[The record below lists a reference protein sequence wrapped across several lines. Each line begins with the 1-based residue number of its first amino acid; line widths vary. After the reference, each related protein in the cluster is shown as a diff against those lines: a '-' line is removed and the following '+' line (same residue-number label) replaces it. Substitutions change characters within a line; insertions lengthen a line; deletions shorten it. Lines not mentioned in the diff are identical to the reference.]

1 MVFINYKTSLLTLL
15 ALLVL
20 WFPTDASAQ
29 QLQAS
34 LSHYS
39 TDDGLPSN
47 TIAALH
53 NDDYGFVWIATWNGI
68 SRFDGYNFYN
78 YRTGITSGVKGLHN
92 RIDRMT
98 IDQMQNVWLK
108 MYDGR
113 VFVLNRQTDRI
124 EDPLEGISGHSEFKV
139 DYFFVPYVTS
149 VGDVLMSFGETG
161 FYKLRLDRN
170 GLKQEQIMTRNM
182 TVKCVVE
189 GYHNDLW
196 VGTEQGVHR
205 INTSNLSL
213 EKDGFFLDEDIT
225 CLASNGYNIFAGTRS
240 GKIMEFSYGQEPKT
254 VKDFGKEITGLF
266 VDSNGLIWFSDSG
279 DGAYRLNPDTGDVK
293 FFNQRVLVPEYT
305 SRGAEFTEALG
316 LVWVRMN
323 HGGYGYYN
331 RESDEVEYFHNDPS
345 NPWNLS
351 NSVNACLEMNDGVVW
366 ESTIRRGLE
375 KLEILKRTIT
385 RTLVMPE
392 SEHPMDNEVR
402 AMCYDAK
409 RHLTF
414 LCNKRGKIFIYDAQG
429 NHTGTITQDAK
440 GTPISR
446 PYGMSMDS
454 QGNYWVC
461 DKDKGVFKIT
471 PTGGGYNVQNICHT
485 DGDAWSL
492 SSNAAYQAV
501 EDHDGNIWIATY
513 GGGVN
518 ILRKNKAGKY
528 IAIHAKNALKR
539 YPQSAHQ
546 KVRTLAVAKD
556 GKVWAGTTDGILIM
570 QMRNNNV
577 TIEEMRMTDR
587 LEDGLMSNDIVYL
600 ASDAKGTMWIGT
612 NSGGLS
618 YVTGR
623 DEHGGYKFKNYGI
636 ADGLPSEE
644 IRGMAFDEKGNV
656 WFSTDHVLSSF
667 DVKKQIFT
675 TYSQLDGVDE
685 TMCSE
690 GSVIMGEGGNILVG
704 TLNGYYTI
712 DRKKLKNATG
722 SLLKLRIT
730 DFYLNDELQ
739 SPRLN
744 DTYDFYV
751 PESRKVELPSHSSA
765 FAFRFAALNY
775 QLQHRMVYQ
784 YKLDGY
790 DRDWVNADKTRTAHY
805 YNVPAGTYRFQ
816 VKAFLLES
824 PEAYDTRTIEI
835 TVPPSPLLSPAAVWV
850 YMVLMAVGMLFG
862 LWWYQERL
870 RKQQQGQYTMFE
882 QEQQQ

>member
-1 MVFINYKTSLLTLL
+1 M
-15 ALLVL
+15 LVL

-47 TIAALH
+47 TIAAIH
-53 NDDYGFVWIATWNGI
+53 NDDYGFVWIATWNGV

-196 VGTEQGVHR
+196 VGTDQGVHR

-213 EKDGFFLDEDIT
+213 EKDGYFLDEDIT

-240 GKIMEFSYGQEPKT
+240 GKIMEFSYGQEPKM

-266 VDSNGLIWFSDSG
+266 VDSSGLIWFSDSG

-293 FFNQRVLVPEYT
+293 FFNQRVLVPEFT

-331 RESDEVEYFHNDPS
+331 READEVEYFHNDPS
-345 NPWNLS
+345 NPWNLA
-351 NSVNACLEMNDGVVW
+351 NSVNARLEMNDGVVW

-414 LCNKRGKIFIYDAQG
+414 LCNKRGKIFIYDAHG

-471 PTGGGYNVQNICHT
+471 PSGDGYNVQNICHT

-492 SSNAAYQAV
+492 SNNAAYQAV
-501 EDHDGNIWIATY
+501 EDHEGNIWIATY

-539 YPQSAHQ
+539 YPQGAHQ

-600 ASDAKGTMWIGT
+600 ACDANGTMWIGT

-623 DEHGGYKFKNYGI
+623 DEKGGYKFKNYGI

-690 GSVIMGEGGNILVG
+690 GSVMMGEGGNVLVG

-744 DTYDFYV
+744 DTYDYYV

-775 QLQHRMVYQ
+775 QLQHRIVYQ

-790 DRDWVNADKTRTAHY
+790 DPDWVNADKTRTAHY
-805 YNVPAGTYRFQ
+805 HNVPAGTYRFH
-816 VKAFLLES
+816 VKAFLMES

-835 TVPPSPLLSPAAVWV
+835 TVPPSPLLSKTAVWV

-870 RKQQQGQYTMFE
+870 RKQQQEQYTMFE

>member
-1 MVFINYKTSLLTLL
+1 
-15 ALLVL
+15 
-20 WFPTDASAQ
+20 
-29 QLQAS
+29 
-34 LSHYS
+34 
-39 TDDGLPSN
+39 
-47 TIAALH
+47 
-53 NDDYGFVWIATWNGI
+53 
-68 SRFDGYNFYN
+68 
-78 YRTGITSGVKGLHN
+78 
-92 RIDRMT
+92 
-98 IDQMQNVWLK
+98 
-108 MYDGR
+108 
-113 VFVLNRQTDRI
+113 
-124 EDPLEGISGHSEFKV
+124 
-139 DYFFVPYVTS
+139 
-149 VGDVLMSFGETG
+149 
-161 FYKLRLDRN
+161 
-170 GLKQEQIMTRNM
+170 
-182 TVKCVVE
+182 
-189 GYHNDLW
+189 
-196 VGTEQGVHR
+196 
-205 INTSNLSL
+205 
-213 EKDGFFLDEDIT
+213 
-225 CLASNGYNIFAGTRS
+225 
-240 GKIMEFSYGQEPKT
+240 
-254 VKDFGKEITGLF
+254 
-266 VDSNGLIWFSDSG
+266 
-279 DGAYRLNPDTGDVK
+279 
-293 FFNQRVLVPEYT
+293 
-305 SRGAEFTEALG
+305 
-316 LVWVRMN
+316 MN
-323 HGGYGYYN
+323 A
-331 RESDEVEYFHNDPS
+331 R
-345 NPWNLS
+345 
-351 NSVNACLEMNDGVVW
+351 LEMNDGVVW

-414 LCNKRGKIFIYDAQG
+414 LCNKRGKIFIYDAHG

-471 PTGGGYNVQNICHT
+471 PSGDGYNVQNICHT

-501 EDHDGNIWIATY
+501 EDHEGNIWIATY

-539 YPQSAHQ
+539 YPQSLHQ

-600 ASDAKGTMWIGT
+600 ACDANGTMWIGT

-644 IRGMAFDEKGNV
+644 VRGMAFDEKGNV

-690 GSVIMGEGGNILVG
+690 GSVMMGEGGNILVG

-744 DTYDFYV
+744 DTYDYYV
-751 PESRKVELPSHSSA
+751 PESRKVVLPSHSSA

-805 YNVPAGTYRFQ
+805 YNVPAGTYRFH
-816 VKAFLLES
+816 VKAFLMES

-835 TVPPSPLLSPAAVWV
+835 TVPPSPLLSKTAVWV

>member
-1 MVFINYKTSLLTLL
+1 M
-15 ALLVL
+15 LVL

-39 TDDGLPSN
+39 TDNGLPSN
-47 TIAALH
+47 TIAAIH
-53 NDDYGFVWIATWNGI
+53 NDDYGFVWIATWNGV

-124 EDPLEGISGHSEFKV
+124 EDPLAGISGHDGFIV

-196 VGTEQGVHR
+196 VGTDQGVHR

-213 EKDGFFLDEDIT
+213 EKDGYFLDEDIS
-225 CLASNGYNIFAGTRS
+225 CLASNGYNIFAGTKS

-279 DGAYRLNPDTGDVK
+279 DGAYRLNPDTGDAK

-331 RESDEVEYFHNDPS
+331 RETDEVEYFHNDPS

-351 NSVNACLEMNDGVVW
+351 NSVNARLEMNDGVVW

-414 LCNKRGKIFIYDAQG
+414 LCNKRGKIFIYDAHG

-528 IAIHAKNALKR
+528 IAIHAKNSLKR
-539 YPQSAHQ
+539 YPQGAHQ

-600 ASDAKGTMWIGT
+600 ACDAKGTMWIGT

-690 GSVIMGEGGNILVG
+690 GSVMIGEGGNVLVG

-805 YNVPAGTYRFQ
+805 HNVPAGTYRFQ

-835 TVPPSPLLSPAAVWV
+835 MVPPSPLLSPAAVWV
-850 YMVLMAVGMLFG
+850 YMALMAVGMLFG

-882 QEQQQ
+882 QKQQQ

>member
-1 MVFINYKTSLLTLL
+1 M
-15 ALLVL
+15 LVL

-39 TDDGLPSN
+39 TDNGLPSN
-47 TIAALH
+47 TIAAIH

-92 RIDRMT
+92 RIDRIT
-98 IDQMQNVWLK
+98 IDQMQNVWMK

-124 EDPLEGISGHSEFKV
+124 EDPLAGISGHDGFIV

-196 VGTEQGVHR
+196 VGTDQGVHR

-213 EKDGFFLDEDIT
+213 EKDGYFLDEDIS
-225 CLASNGYNIFAGTRS
+225 CLASNGYNIFAGTKS

-351 NSVNACLEMNDGVVW
+351 NSVNARLEMNDGVVW

-429 NHTGTITQDAK
+429 NHIGTITQDAK

-690 GSVIMGEGGNILVG
+690 GSVIMGEGGKILIG

-730 DFYLNDELQ
+730 DFYLDDELQ

-805 YNVPAGTYRFQ
+805 HNVPAGTYRFQ

>member
-1 MVFINYKTSLLTLL
+1 M
-15 ALLVL
+15 LVL

-39 TDDGLPSN
+39 TDNGLPSN
-47 TIAALH
+47 TIAAIH

-124 EDPLEGISGHSEFKV
+124 EDPLAGISGHDGFIV

-196 VGTEQGVHR
+196 VGTDQGVHR

-213 EKDGFFLDEDIT
+213 EKDGYFLDEDIS
-225 CLASNGYNIFAGTRS
+225 CLASNGYNIFAGTKS

-690 GSVIMGEGGNILVG
+690 GSVIMGEGGNILIG

-730 DFYLNDELQ
+730 DFYLDDELQ

-805 YNVPAGTYRFQ
+805 HNVPAGTYRFQ

-824 PEAYDTRTIEI
+824 PEAYDARSIEI

>member
-1 MVFINYKTSLLTLL
+1 M
-15 ALLVL
+15 LVL

-39 TDDGLPSN
+39 TDNGLPSN
-47 TIAALH
+47 TIAAIH

-92 RIDRMT
+92 RIDRIT
-98 IDQMQNVWLK
+98 IDQMQNVWMK

-196 VGTEQGVHR
+196 VGTDQGVHR

-213 EKDGFFLDEDIT
+213 EKDGYFLDEDIS
-225 CLASNGYNIFAGTRS
+225 CLASNGYNIFAGTKS

-429 NHTGTITQDAK
+429 NHIGTITQDAK

-690 GSVIMGEGGNILVG
+690 GSVIMGEGGNILIG

-730 DFYLNDELQ
+730 DFYLDDELQ

-805 YNVPAGTYRFQ
+805 HNVPAGTYRFQ

>member
-1 MVFINYKTSLLTLL
+1 M
-15 ALLVL
+15 LVL

-39 TDDGLPSN
+39 TDNGLPSN
-47 TIAALH
+47 TIAAIH
-53 NDDYGFVWIATWNGI
+53 NDDYGFVWIATWNGV

-98 IDQMQNVWLK
+98 IDQTQNVWLK

-124 EDPLEGISGHSEFKV
+124 EDPLAGISGHDGFIV

-196 VGTEQGVHR
+196 VGTDQGVHR

-213 EKDGFFLDEDIT
+213 EKDGYFLDEDIS
-225 CLASNGYNIFAGTRS
+225 CLASNGYNIFAGTKS

-351 NSVNACLEMNDGVVW
+351 NSVNARLEMNDGVVW

-539 YPQSAHQ
+539 YPQGAHQ

-577 TIEEMRMTDR
+577 TIEEMQMTDR

-744 DTYDFYV
+744 DTYDYYV

-805 YNVPAGTYRFQ
+805 HNVPAGTYRFQ

-824 PEAYDTRTIEI
+824 PEAYDTRSIEI
-835 TVPPSPLLSPAAVWV
+835 TVPPSPL
-850 YMVLMAVGMLFG
+850 
-862 LWWYQERL
+862 WYQERL

>member
-1 MVFINYKTSLLTLL
+1 M
-15 ALLVL
+15 LVL

-39 TDDGLPSN
+39 TDNGLPSN

-53 NDDYGFVWIATWNGI
+53 NDDYGFVWIATWNGV

-196 VGTEQGVHR
+196 VGTDQGVHR

-213 EKDGFFLDEDIT
+213 EKDGYFLDEDIT

-240 GKIMEFSYGQEPKT
+240 GKIMEFSYGQEPKM

-266 VDSNGLIWFSDSG
+266 VDSSGLIWFSDSG

-331 RESDEVEYFHNDPS
+331 READEVEYFHNDPS

-351 NSVNACLEMNDGVVW
+351 NSVNARLEMNDGVVW

-429 NHTGTITQDAK
+429 NHIGTITQDAK

-471 PTGGGYNVQNICHT
+471 PTGGGYNVQNLCHT
-485 DGDAWSL
+485 NGDAWSL

-539 YPQSAHQ
+539 YPQGAHQ

-570 QMRNNNV
+570 QMRNNSV
-577 TIEEMRMTDR
+577 TIEEMQMTDR

-805 YNVPAGTYRFQ
+805 HNVPAGTYRFQ

>member
-1 MVFINYKTSLLTLL
+1 M
-15 ALLVL
+15 LVL

-39 TDDGLPSN
+39 TDNGLPSN

-92 RIDRMT
+92 RIDRIT
-98 IDQMQNVWLK
+98 IDQMQNVWMK

-124 EDPLEGISGHSEFKV
+124 EDPLAGISGHDGFIV

-196 VGTEQGVHR
+196 VGTDQGVHR

-213 EKDGFFLDEDIT
+213 EKDGYFLDEDIS
-225 CLASNGYNIFAGTRS
+225 CLASNGYNIFAGTKS

-266 VDSNGLIWFSDSG
+266 VDSNGLIWFSDPG

-351 NSVNACLEMNDGVVW
+351 NSVNARLEMNDGVVW

-429 NHTGTITQDAK
+429 NHIGTITQDAK

-501 EDHDGNIWIATY
+501 EDHNGNIWIATY

-690 GSVIMGEGGNILVG
+690 GSVIMGEGGNILIG

-730 DFYLNDELQ
+730 DFYLDDELQ

-805 YNVPAGTYRFQ
+805 HNVPAGTYRFQ

>member
-1 MVFINYKTSLLTLL
+1 M
-15 ALLVL
+15 LVL

-39 TDDGLPSN
+39 TDNGLPSN
-47 TIAALH
+47 TIAAIH
-53 NDDYGFVWIATWNGI
+53 NDDYGFVWIATWNGV

-124 EDPLEGISGHSEFKV
+124 EDPLAGISGHDGFIV

-196 VGTEQGVHR
+196 VGTDQGVHR

-213 EKDGFFLDEDIT
+213 EKDGYFLDEDIS
-225 CLASNGYNIFAGTRS
+225 CLASNGYNIFAGTKS

-331 RESDEVEYFHNDPS
+331 READEVEYFHNDPS

-656 WFSTDHVLSSF
+656 WFSTDHMLSSF

-690 GSVIMGEGGNILVG
+690 GSVIMGEGGNILIG

-730 DFYLNDELQ
+730 DFYLDDELQ

-805 YNVPAGTYRFQ
+805 HNVPAGTYRFQ

-824 PEAYDTRTIEI
+824 PEAYDARSIEI

>member
-1 MVFINYKTSLLTLL
+1 M
-15 ALLVL
+15 LVL

-47 TIAALH
+47 TIAAIH
-53 NDDYGFVWIATWNGI
+53 NDDYGFVWIATWNGV

-196 VGTEQGVHR
+196 VGTDRGVHR

-213 EKDGFFLDEDIT
+213 EKGGFFLDEDIS

-331 RESDEVEYFHNDPS
+331 READEVEYFHNDPS

-351 NSVNACLEMNDGVVW
+351 NSVNARLEMNDGVVW

-414 LCNKRGKIFIYDAQG
+414 LCNKRGKIFIYDAHG

-471 PTGGGYNVQNICHT
+471 PSGDGYNVQNICHT

-492 SSNAAYQAV
+492 SNNAAYQAV
-501 EDHDGNIWIATY
+501 EDHEGNIWIATY

-539 YPQSAHQ
+539 YPQGAHQ

-600 ASDAKGTMWIGT
+600 ACDANGTMWIGT

-690 GSVIMGEGGNILVG
+690 GSVMMGEGGNVLVG

-744 DTYDFYV
+744 DTYDYYV

-775 QLQHRMVYQ
+775 QLQHRIVYQ

-790 DRDWVNADKTRTAHY
+790 DPDWVNADKTRTAHY
-805 YNVPAGTYRFQ
+805 HNVPAGTYRFH
-816 VKAFLLES
+816 VKAFLMES

-835 TVPPSPLLSPAAVWV
+835 TVPPSPLLSKTAVWV

-870 RKQQQGQYTMFE
+870 RKQQQEQYTMFE

>member
-1 MVFINYKTSLLTLL
+1 M
-15 ALLVL
+15 LVL

-47 TIAALH
+47 TIAAIH
-53 NDDYGFVWIATWNGI
+53 NDDYGFVWIATWNGV

-161 FYKLRLDRN
+161 FYKLRQDRN

-196 VGTEQGVHR
+196 VGTDQGVHR

-213 EKDGFFLDEDIT
+213 EKGGFFLDEDIT

-240 GKIMEFSYGQEPKT
+240 GKIMEFSYGQEPKM

-266 VDSNGLIWFSDSG
+266 VDSSGLIWFSDSG

-331 RESDEVEYFHNDPS
+331 READEVEYFHNDPS

-351 NSVNACLEMNDGVVW
+351 NSVNARLEMNDGVVW

-414 LCNKRGKIFIYDAQG
+414 LCNKRGKIFIYDAHG

-471 PTGGGYNVQNICHT
+471 PSGDGYNVQNICHT

-492 SSNAAYQAV
+492 SNNAAYQAV
-501 EDHDGNIWIATY
+501 EDHEGNIWIATY

-539 YPQSAHQ
+539 YPQGAHQ

-600 ASDAKGTMWIGT
+600 ACDANGTMWIGT

-690 GSVIMGEGGNILVG
+690 GSVMMGEGGNVLVG

-744 DTYDFYV
+744 DTYDYYV

-775 QLQHRMVYQ
+775 QLQHRIVYQ

-790 DRDWVNADKTRTAHY
+790 DPDWVNADKTRTAHY
-805 YNVPAGTYRFQ
+805 HNVPAGTYRFH
-816 VKAFLLES
+816 VKAFLMES

-835 TVPPSPLLSPAAVWV
+835 TVPPSPLLSKTAVWV

-870 RKQQQGQYTMFE
+870 RKQQQEQYTMFE

>member
-1 MVFINYKTSLLTLL
+1 M
-15 ALLVL
+15 LVL

-47 TIAALH
+47 TIAAIH
-53 NDDYGFVWIATWNGI
+53 NDDYGFVWIATWNGV

-196 VGTEQGVHR
+196 VGTDRGVHR

-213 EKDGFFLDEDIT
+213 EKGGFFLDEDIT

-331 RESDEVEYFHNDPS
+331 READEVEYFHNDPS

-351 NSVNACLEMNDGVVW
+351 NSVNARLEMNDGVVW

-414 LCNKRGKIFIYDAQG
+414 LCNKRGKIFIYDAHG

-471 PTGGGYNVQNICHT
+471 PSGDGYNVQNICHT

-492 SSNAAYQAV
+492 SNNAAYQAV
-501 EDHDGNIWIATY
+501 EDHEGNIWIATY

-539 YPQSAHQ
+539 YPQGAHQ

-600 ASDAKGTMWIGT
+600 ACDANGTMWIGT

-690 GSVIMGEGGNILVG
+690 GSVMMGEGGNVLVG

-744 DTYDFYV
+744 DTYDYYV

-775 QLQHRMVYQ
+775 QLQHRIVYQ

-790 DRDWVNADKTRTAHY
+790 DPDWVNADKTRTAHY
-805 YNVPAGTYRFQ
+805 HNVPAGTYRFH
-816 VKAFLLES
+816 VKAFLMES

-835 TVPPSPLLSPAAVWV
+835 TVPPSPLLSKTAVWV

-870 RKQQQGQYTMFE
+870 RKQQQEQYTMFE

>member
-1 MVFINYKTSLLTLL
+1 M
-15 ALLVL
+15 LVL

-39 TDDGLPSN
+39 TDNGLPSN

-53 NDDYGFVWIATWNGI
+53 NDDYGFVWIATWNGV

-196 VGTEQGVHR
+196 VGTDQGVHR

-213 EKDGFFLDEDIT
+213 EKDGYFLDEDIT

-240 GKIMEFSYGQEPKT
+240 GKIMEFSYGQEPKM

-266 VDSNGLIWFSDSG
+266 VDSSGLIWFSDSG

-331 RESDEVEYFHNDPS
+331 READEVEYFHNDPS

-351 NSVNACLEMNDGVVW
+351 NSVNARLEMNDGVVW

-429 NHTGTITQDAK
+429 NHIGSITQDAK

-471 PTGGGYNVQNICHT
+471 PTGGGYNVQNLCHT
-485 DGDAWSL
+485 NGDAWSL

-539 YPQSAHQ
+539 YPQGAHQ

-570 QMRNNNV
+570 QMRNNSV
-577 TIEEMRMTDR
+577 TIEEMQMTDR

-805 YNVPAGTYRFQ
+805 HNVPAGTYRFQ

>member
-1 MVFINYKTSLLTLL
+1 M
-15 ALLVL
+15 LVL

-47 TIAALH
+47 TIAAIH
-53 NDDYGFVWIATWNGI
+53 NDDYGFVWIATWNGV

-196 VGTEQGVHR
+196 VGTDQGVHR

-213 EKDGFFLDEDIT
+213 EKGGFFLDEDIT

-429 NHTGTITQDAK
+429 NHIGTITQDAK

-690 GSVIMGEGGNILVG
+690 GSVIMGEGGNILIG

-730 DFYLNDELQ
+730 DFYLDDELQ

-805 YNVPAGTYRFQ
+805 HNVPAGTYRFQ

>member
-1 MVFINYKTSLLTLL
+1 M
-15 ALLVL
+15 LVL

-53 NDDYGFVWIATWNGI
+53 NDDYGFVWIATWNGV

-196 VGTEQGVHR
+196 VGTDQGVHR

-213 EKDGFFLDEDIT
+213 EKNGFFLDEDIT
-225 CLASNGYNIFAGTRS
+225 CLASNGYNIFAGTKS

-266 VDSNGLIWFSDSG
+266 VDSSGLIWFSDSG

-293 FFNQRVLVPEYT
+293 FFNQRVLVPEFT

-331 RESDEVEYFHNDPS
+331 READEVEYFHNDPS
-345 NPWNLS
+345 NPWNLA
-351 NSVNACLEMNDGVVW
+351 NSVNARLEMNDGVVW

-414 LCNKRGKIFIYDAQG
+414 LCNKRGKIFIYDAHG

-471 PTGGGYNVQNICHT
+471 PSGDGYNVQNICHT

-501 EDHDGNIWIATY
+501 EDHEGNIWIATY

-518 ILRKNKAGKY
+518 ILRKNNAGKY

-539 YPQSAHQ
+539 YPQSLHQ

-600 ASDAKGTMWIGT
+600 ACDANGTMWIGT

-623 DEHGGYKFKNYGI
+623 DEKGGYKFKNYGI

-690 GSVIMGEGGNILVG
+690 GSVMIGEGGNVLVG

-805 YNVPAGTYRFQ
+805 HNVPAGTYRFQ

-882 QEQQQ
+882 QKQQQ

>member
-1 MVFINYKTSLLTLL
+1 M
-15 ALLVL
+15 LVL

-47 TIAALH
+47 TIAAIH
-53 NDDYGFVWIATWNGI
+53 NDDYGFVWIATWNGV

-196 VGTEQGVHR
+196 VGTDQGVHR

-213 EKDGFFLDEDIT
+213 EKNGFFLDEDIT

-240 GKIMEFSYGQEPKT
+240 GKIMEFSYGQEPKM

-266 VDSNGLIWFSDSG
+266 VDSSGLIWFSDSG

-293 FFNQRVLVPEYT
+293 FFNQRVLVPEFT

-331 RESDEVEYFHNDPS
+331 READEVEYFHNDPS
-345 NPWNLS
+345 NPWNLA
-351 NSVNACLEMNDGVVW
+351 NSVNASLEMNDGVVW

-414 LCNKRGKIFIYDAQG
+414 LCNKRGKIFIYDAHG

-471 PTGGGYNVQNICHT
+471 PSGDGYNVQNICHT

-501 EDHDGNIWIATY
+501 EDHEGNIWIATY

-539 YPQSAHQ
+539 YPQSLHQ

-600 ASDAKGTMWIGT
+600 ACDANGTMWIGT

-623 DEHGGYKFKNYGI
+623 DEKGGYKFKNYGI

-644 IRGMAFDEKGNV
+644 VRGMAFDEKGNV

-690 GSVIMGEGGNILVG
+690 GSVMMGEGGNILVG

-722 SLLKLRIT
+722 SLLKLRIP

-744 DTYDFYV
+744 DTYDYYV

-775 QLQHRMVYQ
+775 QLQHRIVYQ

-790 DRDWVNADKTRTAHY
+790 DPDWVNADKTRTAHY
-805 YNVPAGTYRFQ
+805 YNVPAGTYRFH
-816 VKAFLLES
+816 VKAFLMES

-835 TVPPSPLLSPAAVWV
+835 TVPPSPLLSKTAVWV

>member
-1 MVFINYKTSLLTLL
+1 M
-15 ALLVL
+15 LVL

-39 TDDGLPSN
+39 TDNGLPSN

-92 RIDRMT
+92 RIDRIT
-98 IDQMQNVWLK
+98 IDQMQNVWMK

-124 EDPLEGISGHSEFKV
+124 EDPLAGISGHDGFIV

-196 VGTEQGVHR
+196 VGTDQGVHR

-213 EKDGFFLDEDIT
+213 EKDGYFLDEDIS
-225 CLASNGYNIFAGTRS
+225 CLASNGYNIFAGTKS

-266 VDSNGLIWFSDSG
+266 VDSNGLIWFSDPG

-351 NSVNACLEMNDGVVW
+351 NSVNARLEMNDGVVW

-429 NHTGTITQDAK
+429 NHIGTITQDAK

-539 YPQSAHQ
+539 YPQGAHQ

-690 GSVIMGEGGNILVG
+690 GSVIMGEGGNILIG

-730 DFYLNDELQ
+730 DFYLDDELQ

-805 YNVPAGTYRFQ
+805 HNVPAGTYRFQ

>member
-1 MVFINYKTSLLTLL
+1 LL

-53 NDDYGFVWIATWNGI
+53 NDDYGFVWIATWNGV

-196 VGTEQGVHR
+196 VGTDQGVHR

-240 GKIMEFSYGQEPKT
+240 GKIMEFSYGQEPKM

-293 FFNQRVLVPEYT
+293 FFKQRVLVPEFT

-331 RESDEVEYFHNDPS
+331 READEVEYFHNDPS

-351 NSVNACLEMNDGVVW
+351 NSVNARLEMNDGVVW

-414 LCNKRGKIFIYDAQG
+414 LCNKRGKIFIYDAHG

-471 PTGGGYNVQNICHT
+471 PSGDGYNVQNICHT

-501 EDHDGNIWIATY
+501 EDHEGNIWIATY

-539 YPQSAHQ
+539 YPQSLHQ

-690 GSVIMGEGGNILVG
+690 GSVIMGEGGNILIG

-730 DFYLNDELQ
+730 DFYLDDELQ

-805 YNVPAGTYRFQ
+805 HNVPAGTYRFQ

>member
-1 MVFINYKTSLLTLL
+1 M
-15 ALLVL
+15 LVL

-47 TIAALH
+47 TIAAIH
-53 NDDYGFVWIATWNGI
+53 NDDYGFVWIATWNGV

-196 VGTEQGVHR
+196 VGTDRGVHR

-213 EKDGFFLDEDIT
+213 EKGGFFLDEDIS

-331 RESDEVEYFHNDPS
+331 READEVEYFHNDPS
-345 NPWNLS
+345 NPWNLA
-351 NSVNACLEMNDGVVW
+351 NSVNASLEMNDGVVW

-414 LCNKRGKIFIYDAQG
+414 LCNKRGKIFIYDAHG

-471 PTGGGYNVQNICHT
+471 PSGDGYNVQNICHT

-492 SSNAAYQAV
+492 SNNAAYQAV
-501 EDHDGNIWIATY
+501 EDHEGNIWIATY

-539 YPQSAHQ
+539 YPQSLHQ

-600 ASDAKGTMWIGT
+600 ACDANGTMWIGT

-690 GSVIMGEGGNILVG
+690 GSVMMGEGGNVLVG

-744 DTYDFYV
+744 DTYDYYV

-775 QLQHRMVYQ
+775 QLQHRIVYQ

-790 DRDWVNADKTRTAHY
+790 DPDWVNADKTRTAHY
-805 YNVPAGTYRFQ
+805 HNVPAGTYRFH
-816 VKAFLLES
+816 VKAFLMES

-835 TVPPSPLLSPAAVWV
+835 TVPPSPLLSKTAVWV

-870 RKQQQGQYTMFE
+870 RKQQQEQYTMFE
-882 QEQQQ
+882 QKQQQ

>member
-1 MVFINYKTSLLTLL
+1 M
-15 ALLVL
+15 LVL

-39 TDDGLPSN
+39 TDNGLPSN
-47 TIAALH
+47 TIAAIH

-92 RIDRMT
+92 RIDRIT
-98 IDQMQNVWLK
+98 IDQMQNVWMK

-124 EDPLEGISGHSEFKV
+124 EDPLAGISGHSEFKV

-196 VGTEQGVHR
+196 VGTDQGVHR

-213 EKDGFFLDEDIT
+213 EKDGYFLDEDIS
-225 CLASNGYNIFAGTRS
+225 CLASNGYNIFAGTKS

-351 NSVNACLEMNDGVVW
+351 NSVNARLEMNDGVVW

-429 NHTGTITQDAK
+429 NHIGTITQDAK

-501 EDHDGNIWIATY
+501 EDHNGNIWIATY

-690 GSVIMGEGGNILVG
+690 GSVIMGEGGNILIG

-730 DFYLNDELQ
+730 DFYLDDELQ

-805 YNVPAGTYRFQ
+805 HNVPAGTYRFQ

>member
-1 MVFINYKTSLLTLL
+1 M
-15 ALLVL
+15 LVL

-47 TIAALH
+47 TIAAIH
-53 NDDYGFVWIATWNGI
+53 NDDYGFVWIATWNGV

-124 EDPLEGISGHSEFKV
+124 EDPLAGISGHDGFIV

-196 VGTEQGVHR
+196 VGTDQGVHR

-213 EKDGFFLDEDIT
+213 EKGGFFLDEDIT

-240 GKIMEFSYGQEPKT
+240 GKIMEFSYGQEPKM

-266 VDSNGLIWFSDSG
+266 VDSSGLIWFSDSG

-293 FFNQRVLVPEYT
+293 FFNQRVLVPEFT

-331 RESDEVEYFHNDPS
+331 READEVEYFHNDPS

-351 NSVNACLEMNDGVVW
+351 NSVNARLEMNDGVVW

-414 LCNKRGKIFIYDAQG
+414 LCNKRGKIFIYDAHG

-471 PTGGGYNVQNICHT
+471 PSGDGYNVQNICHT

-492 SSNAAYQAV
+492 SNNAAYQAV
-501 EDHDGNIWIATY
+501 EDHEGNIWIATY

-539 YPQSAHQ
+539 YPQGAHQ

-600 ASDAKGTMWIGT
+600 ACDANGTMWIGT

-690 GSVIMGEGGNILVG
+690 GSVMMGEGGNVLVG

-744 DTYDFYV
+744 DTYDYYV

-775 QLQHRMVYQ
+775 QLQHRIVYQ

-790 DRDWVNADKTRTAHY
+790 DPDWVNADKTRTAHY
-805 YNVPAGTYRFQ
+805 HNVPAGTYRFH
-816 VKAFLLES
+816 VKAFLMES

-835 TVPPSPLLSPAAVWV
+835 TVPPSPLLSKTAVWV

>member
-1 MVFINYKTSLLTLL
+1 M
-15 ALLVL
+15 LVL

-47 TIAALH
+47 TIAAIH
-53 NDDYGFVWIATWNGI
+53 NDDYGFVWIATWNGV

-196 VGTEQGVHR
+196 VGTDRGVHR

-213 EKDGFFLDEDIT
+213 EKGGFFLDEDIS

-331 RESDEVEYFHNDPS
+331 READEVEYFHNDPS

-351 NSVNACLEMNDGVVW
+351 NSVNARLEMNDGVVW

-414 LCNKRGKIFIYDAQG
+414 LCNKRGKIFIYDAHG

-471 PTGGGYNVQNICHT
+471 PSGDGYNVQNICHT

-492 SSNAAYQAV
+492 SNNAAYQAV
-501 EDHDGNIWIATY
+501 EDHEGNIWIATY

-539 YPQSAHQ
+539 YPQGAHQ

-600 ASDAKGTMWIGT
+600 ACDANGTMWIGT

-690 GSVIMGEGGNILVG
+690 GSVMMGEGGNVLVG

-730 DFYLNDELQ
+730 DFYLDDELQ

-744 DTYDFYV
+744 DTYDYYV

-775 QLQHRMVYQ
+775 QLQHRIVYQ

-790 DRDWVNADKTRTAHY
+790 DPDWVNADKTRTAHY
-805 YNVPAGTYRFQ
+805 HNVPAGTYRFH
-816 VKAFLLES
+816 VKAFLMES

-835 TVPPSPLLSPAAVWV
+835 TVPPSPLLSKTAVWV

-870 RKQQQGQYTMFE
+870 RKQQQEQYTMFE

>member
-1 MVFINYKTSLLTLL
+1 M
-15 ALLVL
+15 LVL

-39 TDDGLPSN
+39 TDNGLPSN

-53 NDDYGFVWIATWNGI
+53 NDDYGFVWIATWNGV

-124 EDPLEGISGHSEFKV
+124 EDPLAGISGHDGFIV

-196 VGTEQGVHR
+196 VGTDQGVHR

-213 EKDGFFLDEDIT
+213 EKDGYFLDEDIS
-225 CLASNGYNIFAGTRS
+225 CLASNGYNIFAGTKS

-690 GSVIMGEGGNILVG
+690 GSVIMGEGGNILIG

-730 DFYLNDELQ
+730 DFYLDDELQ

-805 YNVPAGTYRFQ
+805 HNVPAGTYRFQ

-824 PEAYDTRTIEI
+824 PEAYDARSIEI

>member
-1 MVFINYKTSLLTLL
+1 M
-15 ALLVL
+15 LVL

-39 TDDGLPSN
+39 TDNGLPSN
-47 TIAALH
+47 TIAAIH

-92 RIDRMT
+92 RIDRIT
-98 IDQMQNVWLK
+98 IDQMQNVWMK

-124 EDPLEGISGHSEFKV
+124 EDPLAGISGHSEFKV

-196 VGTEQGVHR
+196 VGTDQGVHR

-213 EKDGFFLDEDIT
+213 EKDGYFLDEDIS
-225 CLASNGYNIFAGTRS
+225 CLASNGYNIFAGTKS

-429 NHTGTITQDAK
+429 NHIGTITQDAK

-690 GSVIMGEGGNILVG
+690 GSVIMGEGGNILIG

-730 DFYLNDELQ
+730 DFYLDDELQ

-805 YNVPAGTYRFQ
+805 HNVPAGTYRFQ

>member
-1 MVFINYKTSLLTLL
+1 M
-15 ALLVL
+15 LVL

-39 TDDGLPSN
+39 TDNGLPSN
-47 TIAALH
+47 TIAAIH
-53 NDDYGFVWIATWNGI
+53 NDDYGFVWIATWNGV

-124 EDPLEGISGHSEFKV
+124 EDPLAGISGHDGFIV

-196 VGTEQGVHR
+196 VGTDQGVHR

-213 EKDGFFLDEDIT
+213 EKDGYFLDEDIS
-225 CLASNGYNIFAGTRS
+225 CLASNGYNIFAGTKS

-351 NSVNACLEMNDGVVW
+351 NSVNARLEMNDGVVW

-429 NHTGTITQDAK
+429 NHIGTITQDAK

-690 GSVIMGEGGNILVG
+690 GSVIMGEGGNILIG

-744 DTYDFYV
+744 DTYDYYV

-805 YNVPAGTYRFQ
+805 HNVPAGTYRFQ

-824 PEAYDTRTIEI
+824 PEAYDTRSIEI

>member
-1 MVFINYKTSLLTLL
+1 MPAPSNCRLHYPTTL
-15 ALLVL
+15 
-20 WFPTDASAQ
+20 PT
-29 QLQAS
+29 
-34 LSHYS
+34 
-39 TDDGLPSN
+39 TDNGLPSN

-92 RIDRMT
+92 RIDRIT
-98 IDQMQNVWLK
+98 IDQMQNVWMK

-124 EDPLEGISGHSEFKV
+124 EDPLAGISGHDGFIV

-196 VGTEQGVHR
+196 VGTDQGVHR

-213 EKDGFFLDEDIT
+213 EKDGYFLDEDIS
-225 CLASNGYNIFAGTRS
+225 CLASNGYNIFAGTKS

-266 VDSNGLIWFSDSG
+266 VDSNGLIWFSDPG

-351 NSVNACLEMNDGVVW
+351 NSVNARLEMNDGVVW

-429 NHTGTITQDAK
+429 NHIGTITQDAK

-501 EDHDGNIWIATY
+501 EDHNGNIWIATY

-690 GSVIMGEGGNILVG
+690 GSVIMGEGGNILIG

-730 DFYLNDELQ
+730 DFYLDDELQ

-805 YNVPAGTYRFQ
+805 HNVPAGTYRFQ

>member
-1 MVFINYKTSLLTLL
+1 M
-15 ALLVL
+15 LVL

-39 TDDGLPSN
+39 TDNGLPSN
-47 TIAALH
+47 TIAAIH
-53 NDDYGFVWIATWNGI
+53 NDDYGFVWIATWNGV

-124 EDPLEGISGHSEFKV
+124 EDPLAGISGHDGFIV

-196 VGTEQGVHR
+196 VGTDQGVHR

-213 EKDGFFLDEDIT
+213 EKDGYFLDEDIS
-225 CLASNGYNIFAGTRS
+225 CLASNGYNIFAGTKS

-351 NSVNACLEMNDGVVW
+351 NSVNARLEMNDGVVW

-690 GSVIMGEGGNILVG
+690 GSVMMGEGGNVLVG

-730 DFYLNDELQ
+730 DFYLDDELQ

-744 DTYDFYV
+744 DTYDYYV

-805 YNVPAGTYRFQ
+805 HNVPAGTYRFQ

-824 PEAYDTRTIEI
+824 PEAYDTRSIEI

>member
-1 MVFINYKTSLLTLL
+1 M
-15 ALLVL
+15 LVL

-39 TDDGLPSN
+39 TDNGLPSN
-47 TIAALH
+47 TIAAIH

-92 RIDRMT
+92 RIDRIT
-98 IDQMQNVWLK
+98 IDQMQNVWMK

-124 EDPLEGISGHSEFKV
+124 EDPLAGISGHDGFIV

-196 VGTEQGVHR
+196 VGTDQGVHR

-213 EKDGFFLDEDIT
+213 EKDGYFLDEDIS
-225 CLASNGYNIFAGTRS
+225 CLASNGYNIFAGTKS

-266 VDSNGLIWFSDSG
+266 VDSNGLIWFSDPG

-690 GSVIMGEGGNILVG
+690 GSVIMGEGGNILIG

-730 DFYLNDELQ
+730 DFYLDDELQ

-805 YNVPAGTYRFQ
+805 HNVPAGTYRFQ

>member
-1 MVFINYKTSLLTLL
+1 M
-15 ALLVL
+15 LVL

-47 TIAALH
+47 TIAAIH
-53 NDDYGFVWIATWNGI
+53 NDDYGFVWIATWNGV

-196 VGTEQGVHR
+196 VGTDQGVHR

-213 EKDGFFLDEDIT
+213 EKDGYFLDEDIS
-225 CLASNGYNIFAGTRS
+225 CLASNGYNIFAGTKS

-266 VDSNGLIWFSDSG
+266 VDSNGLIWFSDPG

-429 NHTGTITQDAK
+429 NHIGTITQDAK

-690 GSVIMGEGGNILVG
+690 GSVIMGEGGNILIG

-730 DFYLNDELQ
+730 DFYLDDELQ

-805 YNVPAGTYRFQ
+805 HNVPAGTYRFQ

>member
-1 MVFINYKTSLLTLL
+1 M
-15 ALLVL
+15 LVL

-39 TDDGLPSN
+39 TDNGLPSN
-47 TIAALH
+47 TIAAIH
-53 NDDYGFVWIATWNGI
+53 NDDYGFVWIATWNGV

-213 EKDGFFLDEDIT
+213 EKEGYFLDEDIT

-279 DGAYRLNPDTGDVK
+279 DGAYRLNPDKGDVK

-331 RESDEVEYFHNDPS
+331 READEVEYFHNDPS
-345 NPWNLS
+345 NPWNLA
-351 NSVNACLEMNDGVVW
+351 NSVNASLEMNDGVVW

-414 LCNKRGKIFIYDAQG
+414 LCNKRGKIFIYDAHG

-471 PTGGGYNVQNICHT
+471 PSGDGYNVQNICHT

-501 EDHDGNIWIATY
+501 EDHEGNIWIATY
-513 GGGVN
+513 GGRVN

-539 YPQSAHQ
+539 YPQSLHQ

-600 ASDAKGTMWIGT
+600 ACDANGTMWIGT

-623 DEHGGYKFKNYGI
+623 DEKGGYKFKNYGI

-730 DFYLNDELQ
+730 DFYLDDELQ

-744 DTYDFYV
+744 DTYDYYV
-751 PESRKVELPSHSSA
+751 PESRKVELPSHGSA

-805 YNVPAGTYRFQ
+805 HNVPAGTYRFQ

-835 TVPPSPLLSPAAVWV
+835 TVPPSPLLSPTAVWV